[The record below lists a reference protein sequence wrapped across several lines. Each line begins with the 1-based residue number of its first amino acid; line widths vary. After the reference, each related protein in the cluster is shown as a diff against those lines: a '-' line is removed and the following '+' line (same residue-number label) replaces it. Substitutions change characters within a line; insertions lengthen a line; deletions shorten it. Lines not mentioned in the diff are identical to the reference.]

1 MKPRSVVLATDQAR
15 RRTSGERLH
24 LLNPSS
30 SARELTREAREPTR
44 ASILARAPPIAP
56 VPLPRA
62 RKARVGSRFS
72 IVARSSRRE
81 ATPRRTNDGELT
93 DPMRI
98 PSPAT
103 QDHRTRIVEGYLK
116 CVFRSRRPGAF
127 LDVNDEGG
135 NPAARSSR
143 TVPLSNPSSP
153 GPPSSSVCC
162 IGAGYVGGPT
172 MAMIALKCPHIKVT
186 VVDISQPR
194 IDAWNSDELHLRA
207 RPRRGRQGVPRQ
219 EPLLHHRRR
228 RLHRRRRDDLRLRQ
242 HSHQE
247 DRSRR
252 G

>member
-72 IVARSSRRE
+72 IVARSARRE
-81 ATPRRTNDGELT
+81 ATPPDERRRTDRSDAHPLSRHTGSSDEDG
-93 DPMRI
+93 
-98 PSPAT
+98 
-103 QDHRTRIVEGYLK
+103 QGYLK

-127 LDVNDEGG
+127 VDVNNEGG

-194 IDAWNSDELHLRA
+194 IDAWNSDHLPIYEPGLDEVVKACRGKNLFFTTDVDRA
-207 RPRRGRQGVPRQ
+207 IR
-219 EPLLHHRRR
+219 
-228 RLHRRRRDDLRLRQ
+228 
-242 HSHQE
+242 
-247 DRSRR
+247 
-252 G
+252 